1 MLPSISWDL
10 ARVRATLRR
19 LTVEESVTEA
29 ARSDLRAVEQVVAL
43 VERSWARMAAH
54 LSEDN
59 VRLRAV
65 LAELAALVPPSMQE
79 DLAAPAPGPPTSQIG
94 DPEELAEINQALR
107 STLSRVI
114 TTAASADPET
124 ASVVNRLSA
133 GALRA
138 GIGSRPW

>member
-10 ARVRATLRR
+10 AQTRATLQR
-19 LTVEESVTEA
+19 LAAEESLTAA
-29 ARSDLRAVEQVVAL
+29 ARSDLRAVDQVLAL

-59 VRLRAV
+59 VRLHAV
-65 LAELAALVPPSMQE
+65 LADLAGLVPPSLQE
-79 DLAAPAPGPPTSQIG
+79 DLAVPAPAGSRIG
-94 DPEELAEINQALR
+94 DPEQLAEVNQALR

-114 TTAASADPET
+114 TAAAAAGPET
-124 ASVVNRLSA
+124 ASAVNRLSA

-138 GIGSRPW
+138 GLGSRPW